1 MKLLVTGGAGFIG
14 SNFIHFWLARYP
26 QDQIINLDK
35 LTYAGNLDNLSD
47 LEHNPYYHFV
57 QGDICDANLVN
68 DLVSQVDIIVHF
80 AAESH
85 VDRSIENATDF
96 IRTNVEGTRVLL
108 DAAKNTG
115 GKRFHHI
122 STDEVFGALKSF
134 DPPFTETTPY
144 DPRSPYSAS
153 KAASDHLVRA
163 YFYTHKL
170 PITISNCSNNYGP
183 YQFPEKL
190 IPLFITNLI
199 EGKKVPVYGRGE
211 NIRDWIHVEDH
222 CRGVEAVIQKGI
234 IGQTYLLGG
243 QSEMTNMQITESI
256 LQIMNQSTEMIDYVT
271 DRPGHDFR
279 YAIDFSKA
287 RQELNWEPE
296 VNIQKGLA
304 QTVAW
309 YQNNSQWWR
318 KIKSD
323 PNVTNKVNTNI
334 TNDTNSVG
342 VEHVQPSVNDNSNHS
357 TYLESS
363 FVSLESVKNMKG
375 IILSGGR
382 ATRLRPCT
390 KVTSKQLLPVYN
402 RPMIYYPLNTLIKA
416 GIKEVLIIVAPES
429 AGDYLNLL
437 GSGKQFGIKLTYE
450 VQDEPRGLAEAF
462 IIGENFI
469 DEDNVALILGDNIF
483 EDDLSAEIQS
493 FTSGAKIF
501 GKEVPDP
508 ERFGVAEVDTRGR
521 VVSIEEKPKIPKSNL
536 AIVGLYIYD
545 NRVVEVA
552 KHVKPSARGELEIT
566 DLHNWYLERNE
577 ITLSRIQG
585 EYVDAGTF
593 DSLLKAQNL
602 AKEKLQGS
610 FVI

>member
-1 MKLLVTGGAGFIG
+1 MKLLITGGAGFIG
-14 SNFIHFWLARYP
+14 SNFIHYWLSRYP

-35 LTYAGNLDNLSD
+35 LTYAGNLDNLKN
-47 LEHNPYYHFV
+47 LENNPNYHFT
-57 QGDICDANLVN
+57 QGDICDINLVN
-68 DLVSQVDIIVHF
+68 DLVKQIDLIIHF

-85 VDRSIENATDF
+85 VDRSITDDTDF

-108 DAAKNTG
+108 DAAKNAG

-122 STDEVFGALKSF
+122 STDEVFGSLKPF
-134 DPPFTETTPY
+134 DPPFNELTSY

-163 YFYTHKL
+163 YYHTHRL

-199 EGKKVPVYGRGE
+199 ENKKVPVYGRGE
-211 NIRDWIHVEDH
+211 NIRDWIYVLDH
-222 CRGVEAVIQKGI
+222 CRGIEAIIQKGQ
-234 IGQTYLLGG
+234 IGETYLLGG
-243 QSEMTNMQITESI
+243 QSEMTNIEITAMI
-256 LQIMNQSTEMIDYVT
+256 LQIMHQAQEMIEYVR

-279 YAIDFSKA
+279 YAIDFTKA
-287 RQELNWEPE
+287 REELNWQPE
-296 VNIQKGLA
+296 VDIRQGLA
-304 QTVAW
+304 KTVAW
-309 YQNNSQWWR
+309 YQDNIGWWT
-318 KIKSD
+318 KIKS
-323 PNVTNKVNTNI
+323 VTNPRI
-334 TNDTNSVG
+334 DTNDTNNPNPVIPTPC
-342 VEHVQPSVNDNSNHS
+342 PSKRN
-357 TYLESS
+357 EGG
-363 FVSLESVKNMKG
+363 KMKG

-416 GIKEVLIIVAPES
+416 GIKEILIIVAPES

-469 DEDNVALILGDNIF
+469 DEDNVTLILGDNIF
-483 EDDLSAEIQS
+483 EDNLSAEIQS

-508 ERFGVAEVDTRGR
+508 ERFGVAEIDPLGR
-521 VVSIEEKPKIPKSNL
+521 VISIEEKPKMPKSNI

-545 NRVVEVA
+545 HRVIEIA
-552 KHVKPSARGELEIT
+552 KHVKPGPRGELEIV

-577 ITLSRIQG
+577 LTLARIQG

-602 AKEKLQGS
+602 AKEKLQES